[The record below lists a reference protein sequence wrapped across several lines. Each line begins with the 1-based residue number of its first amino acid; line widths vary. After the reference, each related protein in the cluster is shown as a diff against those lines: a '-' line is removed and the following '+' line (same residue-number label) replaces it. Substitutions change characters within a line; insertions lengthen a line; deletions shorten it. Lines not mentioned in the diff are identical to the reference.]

1 MENKI
6 CPLSIMSPA
15 ECPFMNCKKNECAW
29 WDEDSQACALLTLAR
44 SVRKVTRNGG

>member
-15 ECPFMNCKKNECAW
+15 ECPFMHCKKTECAW
-29 WDEDSQACALLTLAR
+29 WDEDAQECSLLSLAKA
-44 SVRKVTRNGG
+44 VRRISRNGR